1 MSVGAGIIPLQQ
13 NERKTKMSKI
23 KTLIDEIKNCDT
35 CYGQGW
41 LYYGNDEM
49 YVIEA
54 CLCNPE
60 SIEVDF

>member
-1 MSVGAGIIPLQQ
+1 MLQFQ
-13 NERKTKMSKI
+13 KQQERKTKMSKI

-49 YVIEA
+49 YDIEA

>member
-13 NERKTKMSKI
+13 NERKTEMSKI

-49 YVIEA
+49 YDIEA

>member
-23 KTLIDEIKNCDT
+23 KTLIDEIKNCET

-49 YVIEA
+49 YDIEA

>member
-35 CYGQGW
+35 CYGQGY
-41 LYYGNDEM
+41 LYYGNYEM
-49 YVIEA
+49 YDIEA
-54 CLCNPE
+54 CVCNPE

>member
-49 YVIEA
+49 YDIEA
-54 CLCNPE
+54 CVCNPDSLYE
-60 SIEVDF
+60 GE

>member
-49 YVIEA
+49 YDIEA

>member
-23 KTLIDEIKNCDT
+23 KTLIDEIKNCEM
-35 CYGQGW
+35 CFGQGY

-49 YVIEA
+49 YDIEA